1 MRISDWSSDVCSS
14 DLTAVN
20 VMLSTIFAGRDVND
34 FTLNNEL
41 KPVYVPGDARYR
53 MQPDDLNFWYAR
65 NSEGEMVPF
74 STFSK
79 VEWISGTPQLAR
91 YNGTSAI
98 SLEGAAGP
106 GVSTGQAMEEME
118 RLTAELPGGYSV
130 AWQGISYQERLSGS
144 QARLLYALSVVIVFL
159 FRAGL

>member
-1 MRISDWSSDVCSS
+1 MGVY
-14 DLTAVN
+14 LTAVN
-20 VMLSTIFAGRDVND
+20 AMLSTIFAGRDVND

-41 KPVYVPGDARYR
+41 KPVYVQGDARYR

-91 YNGTSAI
+91 YHGTSSL
-98 SLEGAAGP
+98 SLEGAANIGSTTWRE
-106 GVSTGQAMEEME
+106 GVCQ
-118 RLTAELPGGYSV
+118 SV
-130 AWQGISYQERLSGS
+130 
-144 QARLLYALSVVIVFL
+144 
-159 FRAGL
+159 